1 MIVRI
6 LNEGQW
12 HLTDDAV
19 RGLNSFDDAVE
30 QAVTAGDQEKL
41 TKALHTL
48 LDRIR
53 TTGSQV
59 PDEEL
64 QDSDLILPAEDSTLD
79 EVRQLLSESEEGLIP
94 SYPGQPAPGTA
105 TDAERI

>member
-12 HLTDDAV
+12 RLTDEAL
-19 RGLNSFDDAVE
+19 RALNSFDDAVE
-30 QAVTAGDQEKL
+30 QAVVAGDQNQL
-41 TKALHTL
+41 TQALHTL

-53 TTGSQV
+53 TTGTPV

-64 QDSDLILPAEDSTLD
+64 EDSDLILPAADSTVE
-79 EVRQLLSESEEGLIP
+79 EVQQLLSESEEGLIP
-94 SYPGQPAPGTA
+94 G
-105 TDAERI
+105 

>member
-12 HLTDDAV
+12 HLTEEAV

-30 QAVTAGDQEKL
+30 QAVTAGDQDQL
-41 TKALHTL
+41 TRALHTL

-53 TTGSQV
+53 TTGTRV
-59 PDEEL
+59 PDAEL
-64 QDSDLILPAEDSTLD
+64 KDSDLILPAEDSTLD

-94 SYPGQPAPGTA
+94 G
-105 TDAERI
+105 

>member
-12 HLTDDAV
+12 RLTDEAV

-30 QAVTAGDQEKL
+30 QAVASGNQDQL
-41 TKALHTL
+41 TRALHSL

-53 TTGSQV
+53 TTGTPI

-64 QDSDLILPAEDSTLD
+64 EDSDLILPDADSTLED
-79 EVRQLLSESEEGLIP
+79 VQQLLSESEEGLIP
-94 SYPGQPAPGTA
+94 G
-105 TDAERI
+105 

>member
-12 HLTDDAV
+12 QLSGEAM

-30 QAVTAGDQEKL
+30 EAVASGDQDEL
-41 TKALHTL
+41 TKALHAL
-48 LDRIR
+48 LERIR
-53 TTGSQV
+53 TTGTRV

-64 QDSDLILPAEDSTLD
+64 EDSDLILPAADSTLE
-79 EVRQLLSESEEGLIP
+79 EVQQLLSESEEGLIP
-94 SYPGQPAPGTA
+94 GVSTP
-105 TDAERI
+105 

>member
-12 HLTDDAV
+12 HLTGDAI
-19 RGLNSFDDAVE
+19 RGLNTFDDAVE
-30 QAVTAGDQEKL
+30 QAVNTGDQEQL

-53 TTGSQV
+53 TTGTRV

-64 QDSDLILPAEDSTLD
+64 ADSDLILPDADSTLED
-79 EVRQLLSESEEGLIP
+79 VRQLLSESEEGLIP
-94 SYPGQPAPGTA
+94 GGAA
-105 TDAERI
+105 

>member
-12 HLTDDAV
+12 HLTDEAV

-30 QAVTAGDQEKL
+30 QAVTAGDQDQL
-41 TKALHTL
+41 TNALRTL

-53 TTGSQV
+53 TTGTQV

-64 QDSDLILPAEDSTLD
+64 QDSDLILPAEDSTLED
-79 EVRQLLSESEEGLIP
+79 VQQLLSESEEGLIP
-94 SYPGQPAPGTA
+94 G
-105 TDAERI
+105 